1 MTEIKISTPFIK
13 LDQFLKFAGI
23 SFDGA
28 EAKEMIKQGLVT
40 VNGESENRRGRK
52 LYEDDEI
59 KVDLGDEVFELI
71 VK

>member
-40 VNGESENRRGRK
+40 VNGEAELRRGRK
-52 LYEDDEI
+52 LYEDDEV
-59 KVDLGDEVFELI
+59 KVDLGDEVFKLI

>member
-40 VNGESENRRGRK
+40 VNGEAELRRGRK

>member
-13 LDQFLKFAGI
+13 LDQLIKFAGI

-28 EAKEMIKQGLVT
+28 EAKKMVKQGMVS
-40 VNGESENRRGRK
+40 VNGEEELRRGRK
-52 LYEDDEI
+52 LYEDDVV
-59 KVDLGDEVFELI
+59 KVDLGDEVYEII

>member
-40 VNGESENRRGRK
+40 VNGETENRRGRK

>member
-40 VNGESENRRGRK
+40 VNGEAELRRGRK
-52 LYEDDEI
+52 LNEDDEV
-59 KVDLGDEVFELI
+59 KVDLGDEVYELI